1 MVKNEITSMKLLE
14 SDNINN
20 INKLKYKINT
30 SKNIIEDCLEI
41 IQYYKLELDKLN
53 KNIKT
58 ENDILIIKSYK
69 EQKIL
74 IEDEL
79 IQYKKKVLKYK
90 STFKR
95 NNDKIIKIIGEK
107 INLIDYNVLLILLD
121 YINSG
126 NTLYNLLFTNKLFYN
141 LLQNEYKYYILLLKQ
156 INNNNKNII
165 NAIKIPKYIFLNN
178 NLTLDQILYIP
189 LTLNNWTI
197 LHLCAD
203 NNYLLLF
210 KYLYKI
216 FPHLNINCI
225 TLINQYHPMHLVL
238 LNNYIRLGQLLFKI
252 GINNNYT
259 CIMDSGNTY
268 TICKLTK
275 RYIRMINLDFQY
287 ELSTCINTY
296 NNKIHTIYNFN
307 ILIENEYLMKQLYI
321 IYNILKKHEYIIN
334 IIGL

>member
-95 NNDKIIKIIGEK
+95 NN
-107 INLIDYNVLLILLD
+107 
-121 YINSG
+121 
-126 NTLYNLLFTNKLFYN
+126 F
-141 LLQNEYKYYILLLKQ
+141 
-156 INNNNKNII
+156 
-165 NAIKIPKYIFLNN
+165 
-178 NLTLDQILYIP
+178 
-189 LTLNNWTI
+189 
-197 LHLCAD
+197 
-203 NNYLLLF
+203 
-210 KYLYKI
+210 
-216 FPHLNINCI
+216 
-225 TLINQYHPMHLVL
+225 
-238 LNNYIRLGQLLFKI
+238 
-252 GINNNYT
+252 
-259 CIMDSGNTY
+259 
-268 TICKLTK
+268 
-275 RYIRMINLDFQY
+275 
-287 ELSTCINTY
+287 
-296 NNKIHTIYNFN
+296 
-307 ILIENEYLMKQLYI
+307 
-321 IYNILKKHEYIIN
+321 
-334 IIGL
+334 

>member
-141 LLQNEYKYYILLLKQ
+141 LLQN
-156 INNNNKNII
+156 
-165 NAIKIPKYIFLNN
+165 
-178 NLTLDQILYIP
+178 
-189 LTLNNWTI
+189 
-197 LHLCAD
+197 
-203 NNYLLLF
+203 
-210 KYLYKI
+210 
-216 FPHLNINCI
+216 
-225 TLINQYHPMHLVL
+225 
-238 LNNYIRLGQLLFKI
+238 
-252 GINNNYT
+252 
-259 CIMDSGNTY
+259 
-268 TICKLTK
+268 
-275 RYIRMINLDFQY
+275 
-287 ELSTCINTY
+287 
-296 NNKIHTIYNFN
+296 
-307 ILIENEYLMKQLYI
+307 
-321 IYNILKKHEYIIN
+321 
-334 IIGL
+334 